1 MSIVII
7 PSEFKNVRTGEIS
20 YGYRLFDE
28 YVIDFEDKWKAIPE
42 EDLEFLRE
50 VIKTIKHYNNAEVM
64 NAFFFLLE
72 YKNSITI
79 DNTEYSYEQVK
90 EIIQDLWS

>member
-1 MSIVII
+1 MSILII

-28 YVIDFEDKWKAIPE
+28 YVIDFEDKWETIPE

-50 VIKTIKHYNNAEVM
+50 VIKTIKNYNNAEVM

-72 YKNSITI
+72 NKNPISIG
-79 DNTEYSYEQVK
+79 NTEYGYEQVV
-90 EIIQDLWS
+90 EIIEELWS